1 MSKQSTTSCRRVTTF
16 RERLHLSKN
25 NLNVQRSSG
34 LELTQ
39 MDSLTRAEKEVLE
52 KYNAQNED
60 KKPVSN
66 QKVLAET
73 MKKA

>member
-1 MSKQSTTSCRRVTTF
+1 M
-16 RERLHLSKN
+16 
-25 NLNVQRSSG
+25 

-73 MKKA
+73 MKKAELMNCSGVRH